1 MVIFYSYVNVYQR
14 VIRICSVGCTWIYH
28 TMFCWLKLI
37 EPVLTYVYIKTNHVS
52 CQIPWFVGVA
62 QHLLLILGQKKPK
75 KNPGFLHPPTIK
87 PAVWVLDH
95 IIHPCLRSSQ
105 WELGSNNK
113 GIVTSS
119 IPPVLGKYRKMSVLR
134 LLQFSTFCRWNVH
147 LCCSNP
153 ANFTSLNPYF
163 LLKSHP
169 LFLLH
174 PIFVQI
180 FGRTAQKKETGHP
193 AGFSASPCV
202 TLRILTSR
210 GPVNSGTAGFSGEA
224 NGWREFFIWDYLIT
238 IDFI

>member
-1 MVIFYSYVNVYQR
+1 MFLVKSRGLLVLRN
-14 VIRICSVGCTWIYH
+14 ICCFSWGR
-28 TMFCWLKLI
+28 K
-37 EPVLTYVYIKTNHVS
+37 NR
-52 CQIPWFVGVA
+52 
-62 QHLLLILGQKKPK
+62 KKPGISSSPNNK
-75 KNPGFLHPPTIK
+75 ASSLSFGPHHPPMPAIK
-87 PAVWVLDH
+87 PMRAGQICH
-95 IIHPCLRSSQ
+95 
-105 WELGSNNK
+105 K